1 MLYKKTRTL
10 FAFLAIPF
18 LLSSCASVTSQTG
31 SPAPSQSIPAESS
44 AASPG
49 ASGESSSK
57 PSVSESDSENSSETG
72 TSGQPSYSES
82 DIESA
87 KQTAEQYYSGTV
99 FELVSLKLLDQT
111 EEGLLFSAEVKK
123 GGVLQD
129 PNRSILLK
137 KSGDT
142 WEIANEGY

>member
-1 MLYKKTRTL
+1 MLYQKRHTF

-18 LLSSCASVTSQTG
+18 LLSSCASAASQTG
-31 SPAPSQSIPAESS
+31 SPTQSVPAESFPAFSGTFEES
-44 AASPG
+44 ASEQSA
-49 ASGESSSK
+49 
-57 PSVSESDSENSSETG
+57 SESESESSSETG
-72 TSGQPSYSES
+72 TLNQLSYSES
-82 DIESA
+82 DIEAA
-87 KQTAEQYYSGTV
+87 KQAAAQYYSGTV

-123 GGVLQD
+123 GSVLQD

-142 WEIANEGY
+142 WEIVNEGY